1 MSTLSDLIDAGKQHR
16 VTFTNMAG
24 KPLLDLSL
32 LWAVII
38 AFAAPQALLLV
49 IVLDLLDVIYVELD
63 GKRLGIAQQE

>member
-1 MSTLSDLIDAGKQHR
+1 MTTLSELIEAGKRRR
-16 VTFTNMAG
+16 VTFTNKDG

-49 IVLDLLDVIYVELD
+49 IVLAFLELIHVELD
-63 GKRLGIAQQE
+63 GKRLGLAQNK

>member
-1 MSTLSDLIDAGKQHR
+1 MTTLSELIEAGKRRR
-16 VTFTNMAG
+16 VTFTNKDG

-49 IVLDLLDVIYVELD
+49 IVLALLELIHVELD
-63 GKRLGIAQQE
+63 GKRLGLAQNK